1 MAPTRPEIDDAHA
14 RQQWLDVGV
23 ASVRIFWN
31 ITWKKKIFWVLIAAS
46 SLPLGLVNNSI
57 IFSSTSVNDYS
68 VLNTNAYISKNK
80 TEGALDSADW
90 KSMYLNFLGDNVEE
104 TDATR
109 CIDAHRVAFLSSR
122 GNLLLVSDD
131 KKEENRTAE
140 VFDISGYP
148 YLWMCGQSGERIAG
162 ILAGNST
169 CEDYLHRKLL
179 FSSTL
184 CWTVTAFNFAKGV
197 LMLFVAFGMGEED
210 PLMTIGDAVTS
221 FLEDQDES
229 TADMCLKSK
238 DHFVAQHWSKG
249 PIQYDLK
256 PQRKSRR
263 HEDQDHPEHG

>member
-1 MAPTRPEIDDAHA
+1 MARRWG
-14 RQQWLDVGV
+14 RQCSKLLEHHIEEEDFLGV
-23 ASVRIFWN
+23 DCSFIPS
-31 ITWKKKIFWVLIAAS
+31 ITS
-46 SLPLGLVNNSI
+46 GNE
-57 IFSSTSVNDYS
+57 
-68 VLNTNAYISKNK
+68 
-80 TEGALDSADW
+80 TEGALDSAHW
-90 KSMYLNFLGDNVEE
+90 KSMYFNFLGDNVEE
-104 TDATR
+104 MDATR
-109 CIDAHRVAFLSSR
+109 CIDAYQVAFLSSR

-169 CEDYLHRKLL
+169 YEDYLVELRTTSGDWKPLG
-179 FSSTL
+179 SS
-184 CWTVTAFNFAKGV
+184 VKESFNVAKGV